1 MGEKSDSLSVMPGE
15 SFCAHSEASN
25 HLTNKH
31 HMNLARFFSDIMC
44 LNMGVLCLG
53 VMKSEEPRSID
64 AALALFD
71 PEQSRKIKR
80 KFRKQCKKI
89 SKKDRWKN
97 MTRSQ
102 KRSAFETEVQTMGA
116 LAAYEF

>member
-1 MGEKSDSLSVMPGE
+1 VPFRKLVTPP
-15 SFCAHSEASN
+15 
-25 HLTNKH
+25 NKA
-31 HMNLARFFSDIMC
+31 HMNLARFFSETIC
-44 LNMGVLCLG
+44 LNMGVLGLSI
-53 VMKSEEPRSID
+53 MKSEEPRSID
-64 AALALFD
+64 TALALFD
-71 PEQSRKIKR
+71 PEQSRKMKR

-89 SKKDRWKN
+89 SKKARWKD